1 MVRLADEDVR
11 TREVTAWAGVHV
23 LHHPMSSCS
32 QKLRIFLNLKGIP
45 WQSRVVDLAANA
57 NMSEWFLGINPRGLV
72 PVLIHDG
79 AVHIE
84 SNDILLHLERS
95 FPEPSLIPATFATQI
110 ETLLRHEDDL
120 HLDLRALS
128 FRFVFDPPSSPKSP
142 EVLERF
148 VNSGSGRL
156 NGEVDAG
163 KAEQVRFWRNYA
175 SMGVTDETVRAAVR
189 HFRAAFDE
197 LEQRL
202 AQNDHLLGTQLTVL
216 DIAWFIYANRLVLA
230 GYPLRRLHGSLAA
243 WFHRL
248 RERPAFASEI
258 GLPVDFLD
266 HVERT
271 RRRHAAERRSLV
283 DIGGLA

>member
-1 MVRLADEDVR
+1 
-11 TREVTAWAGVHV
+11 
-23 LHHPMSSCS
+23 
-32 QKLRIFLNLKGIP
+32 LRIFLNLKGIP
-45 WQSRVVDLAANA
+45 WHSRIVDLAANA

-79 AVHIE
+79 VVHIE

-95 FPEPSLIPATFATQI
+95 FPEPSLIPASFAARI

-148 VNSGSGRL
+148 VNFGSGTI

-163 KAEQVRFWRNYA
+163 KAEQVEFWRSYA
-175 SMGVTDETVRAAVR
+175 STGVTDETARAAIK

-202 AQNDHLLGTQLTVL
+202 GQSENLLGNELTVL

-230 GYPLRRLHGSLAA
+230 GYPLRRLHRALAA
-243 WFHRL
+243 WFDRL
-248 RERPAFASEI
+248 RARPAFASEI
-258 GLPVDFLD
+258 RLPIDFLEQ
-266 HVERT
+266 VERT
-271 RRRHAAERRSLV
+271 QRRHAAERRSLV

>member
-11 TREVTAWAGVHV
+11 TREVTAWTGIHV
-23 LHHPMSSCS
+23 LHHPVSSCS

-45 WQSRVVDLAANA
+45 WHSRVIDLAANA

-95 FPEPSLIPATFATQI
+95 FPDPSLIPASFAAQI
-110 ETLLRHEDDL
+110 VNLLRHEDDL
-120 HLDLRALS
+120 HMDLRALS
-128 FRFVFDPPSSPKSP
+128 FRFVFDPPTSPKSP

-148 VNSGSGRL
+148 VKSGSGKI
-156 NGEVDAG
+156 NGELDAG
-163 KAEQVRFWRNYA
+163 KAEQVDFWSNYA
-175 SMGVTDETVRAAVR
+175 SRGVTDETVRAAVA
-189 HFRAAFDE
+189 HFRVAFDE

-202 AQNDHLLGTQLTVL
+202 GHDDFLLGTGLSVL

-230 GYPLRRLHGSLAA
+230 GYPLRRLHRALAA
-243 WFHRL
+243 WFDRL
-248 RERPAFASEI
+248 KERPEFACEVA
-258 GLPVDFLD
+258 LPVDFLA

-271 RRRHAAERRSLV
+271 QRRHAEEGRTLV